1 MQVAAAHR
9 EDLEV
14 RALVA
19 HRNWE
24 LLAAQA
30 REFEPDCVVIAD
42 EAFYAPLR
50 EALEGTDV

>member
-1 MQVAAAHR
+1 MRKNIAILGSTGSIGTQTLQVAAAHR

-30 REFEPDCVVIAD
+30 REF
-42 EAFYAPLR
+42 
-50 EALEGTDV
+50 